1 MKREGLRRALIQWQT
16 LGSTVK
22 RRRVTSLY
30 ILFLFQDIQR
40 EKERERENDREREFH
55 LFIIYSFKRYIYI
68 DS

>member
-1 MKREGLRRALIQWQT
+1 MKREGLMRALIQWQT

-40 EKERERENDREREFH
+40 EKERERENDRERESSIS
-55 LFIIYSFKRYIYI
+55 LSYTLSRDIYI
-68 DS
+68 

>member
-55 LFIIYSFKRYIYI
+55 LFIIYSFKRYIYR
-68 DS
+68 